1 MLRVDST
8 GNAWR
13 SRNKIMI
20 RISLIIAGLYAGS
33 SALADETD
41 LNPGWIITD
50 VSECLEASS
59 RGVFVDYKSST
70 AHVLKFEMGGKG
82 YGAVCGTSSYR
93 FFYKE
98 REYNLV
104 SINGDVPPELSTDQI
119 PADAY
124 ETLQDKF
131 MELFR
136 NNYEYLYEKLDSIM
150 DTLDYKVV
158 CGDIFENAE
167 EYIEEYYYNKQRGQN

>member
-50 VSECLEASS
+50 VS
-59 RGVFVDYKSST
+59 
-70 AHVLKFEMGGKG
+70 
-82 YGAVCGTSSYR
+82 
-93 FFYKE
+93 
-98 REYNLV
+98 
-104 SINGDVPPELSTDQI
+104 
-119 PADAY
+119 
-124 ETLQDKF
+124 
-131 MELFR
+131 
-136 NNYEYLYEKLDSIM
+136 
-150 DTLDYKVV
+150 
-158 CGDIFENAE
+158 
-167 EYIEEYYYNKQRGQN
+167 